1 MSESAANP
9 PTSEGPR
16 RDTAGSAGLDLRAT
30 SRLVLTPRMGV
41 QIVES
46 DFKGPLDPGT
56 VGLLIGRSST
66 TLRDLRVHPGIIDPE
81 YIRIVKIMVESPKGI
96 SAISPGDRIAQLV
109 LLPSLHGWFEACRKR
124 KLRFWLLRH
133 ELNLFVP

>member
-1 MSESAANP
+1 MSEGAANP

-56 VGLLIGRSST
+56 VGLIIGRSST
-66 TLRDLRVHPGIIDPE
+66 TLRGLKVHLGVIDPD
-81 YIRIVKIMVESPKGI
+81 YTGIVKIMVESPKGI
-96 SAISPGDRIAQLV
+96 SAISPGD
-109 LLPSLHGWFEACRKR
+109 
-124 KLRFWLLRH
+124 
-133 ELNLFVP
+133 